1 MIQTSALCV
10 CVCVCVQPENV
21 MCVKKKSRD
30 VKLIDFGLSAKLDPD
45 QIVKVSTATAE
56 FAAPEVADHEP
67 VGFYTDM
74 WAVGV
79 LAYIL

>member
-1 MIQTSALCV
+1 MCTTS
-10 CVCVCVQPENV
+10 N
-21 MCVKKKSRD
+21 SRD
-30 VKLIDFGLSAKLDPD
+30 VKLIDFGLSAKLDPE

-56 FAAPEVADHEP
+56 FASPEIAEHEP

-79 LAYIL
+79 LSYVL